1 MAGLAVYAVRKN
13 DTVIVIAGRDRGKR
27 GRVLR
32 VVPDKGRVIV
42 EGVNFIKRHTR
53 ANPQKNI
60 KGGIVERESP
70 LSASNVQ
77 LVCPECSKPT
87 RVGRQALEDGRRV
100 RVCVK
105 CKGVVDK

>member
-1 MAGLAVYAVRKN
+1 MNTPAVYAVRKN
-13 DTVIVIAGRDRGKR
+13 DTVVVIAGRDRGKR

-32 VVPDKGRVIV
+32 VVPDRGRVIV

-77 LVCPECSKPT
+77 LICPECAKPT
-87 RVGRQALEDGRRV
+87 RVGRQRQDDGRRV